1 MVLQKAKKDEG
12 SDSIQSES
20 EDEDAA
26 PMVFEEVD
34 AKLAYA
40 VEIEADDFKKGCYI
54 RNDSPAALQ
63 RQFQAI
69 RDYTL
74 YTGQIS

>member
-1 MVLQKAKKDEG
+1 MVYEKVDE
-12 SDSIQSES
+12 
-20 EDEDAA
+20 
-26 PMVFEEVD
+26 
-34 AKLAYA
+34 KLSYA
-40 VEIEADDFKKGCYI
+40 VEIEIDDYKKGSYI
-54 RNDSPAALQ
+54 RKDSPASLQ